1 MEEVKSRFITA
12 AEIAADCGV
21 SASTAYKIIRD
32 LNAELKELG
41 KVTLSGKINRRFY
54 EKKMGFED
62 GPART
67 A

>member
-12 AEIAADCGV
+12 AEIATECGI
-21 SASTAYKIIRD
+21 SASTAYKIIRE
-32 LNAELKELG
+32 LNTELKNMG

-62 GPART
+62 SA
-67 A
+67 AHMA